1 MCVETKQGRLCGMT
15 GKDICR
21 EAYPEPEDGRNVDC
35 PGLSAI
41 NPLMG
46 LDYPD
51 PDIIRVGDTY
61 YMVSTSMHFMPGCE
75 ILRSYDL
82 VNWEHAVYVYDTL
95 DGTPEQ
101 KMDGEHHIYGK
112 GMWAASLR
120 FHGDMFYVCFAAN
133 DTGKTYLYTADAIA
147 GPWKKQNVEG
157 FYHDGSL
164 LFDEGKV
171 YIAYGNSDIY
181 ITQLKPDLSGP
192 LPGGL
197 HRLAVSDAGNPQ
209 LGYEGAHFYK
219 IEGRYYLFLI
229 HSLRDRWMRTQACF
243 VSDSIDG
250 EFTGGDVLEDD
261 RGYCGQGVAQ
271 GGIVDTPDQKWYAVL
286 FQDYGA
292 AGRIPVLVPVAW
304 KEGYPVFG
312 AGGKIP
318 GQFGLPHS
326 EKPGYGYR
334 PLVQSDDFR
343 KEQGLSAEQETE
355 RFGCYGFRS
364 VWQFSHEPDLRLV
377 GHDGNHG
384 ILWMETGKLCKNLLQ
399 AKNILTQRM
408 LYPACA
414 GEITV
419 DVCALKE
426 GDYAG
431 ICALQGCYGM
441 VAVTKRADG
450 HYEAVMKSR
459 TAEDDSLS
467 VMSEDMGEGTE
478 WESVPVERTEVRL
491 KVDVDFGQQ
500 KDEARFF
507 YHTGSGWKKI
517 GITQK
522 LYFKLDHF
530 TGCRFGLFVYAT
542 KETGG
547 RAGFRDFQ
555 YRTVVNGWHLDRC
568 PQG

>member
-1 MCVETKQGRLCGMT
+1 MCMETKQGRLYGMT

-35 PGLSAI
+35 PGFSAI

-261 RGYCGQGVAQ
+261 RGYCGWHREALLTRRTKNGTRYCSR
-271 GGIVDTPDQKWYAVL
+271 IT
-286 FQDYGA
+286 
-292 AGRIPVLVPVAW
+292 GRQAESPCWFPLHGRKAIP
-304 KEGYPVFG
+304 Y
-312 AGGKIP
+312 
-318 GQFGLPHS
+318 S
-326 EKPGYGYR
+326 
-334 PLVQSDDFR
+334 
-343 KEQGLSAEQETE
+343 
-355 RFGCYGFRS
+355 
-364 VWQFSHEPDLRLV
+364 
-377 GHDGNHG
+377 
-384 ILWMETGKLCKNLLQ
+384 
-399 AKNILTQRM
+399 
-408 LYPACA
+408 
-414 GEITV
+414 
-419 DVCALKE
+419 
-426 GDYAG
+426 
-431 ICALQGCYGM
+431 
-441 VAVTKRADG
+441 
-450 HYEAVMKSR
+450 
-459 TAEDDSLS
+459 
-467 VMSEDMGEGTE
+467 
-478 WESVPVERTEVRL
+478 
-491 KVDVDFGQQ
+491 
-500 KDEARFF
+500 
-507 YHTGSGWKKI
+507 
-517 GITQK
+517 
-522 LYFKLDHF
+522 
-530 TGCRFGLFVYAT
+530 
-542 KETGG
+542 G
-547 RAGFRDFQ
+547 RAGRFRDSLGCPTVKSRGTDTVLW
-555 YRTVVNGWHLDRC
+555 YRVMILGKNRGC
-568 PQG
+568 PQNRRRNGSDAMDSGAYGSLAMNRISVWLGMTGIKVFYGWRPESCAKICCMQRIY